1 MLGSIKK
8 IVYIITFI
16 LVWIIVENT
25 EADTGY
31 LIASLLILILLEL
44 VEVNS
49 NLEDK

>member
-16 LVWIIVENT
+16 LVWFMVEHT

-31 LIASLLILILLEL
+31 LIACLLILILLEL
-44 VEVNS
+44 AEVNS